1 MNAKGVA
8 STLLEGDVFCQVS
21 HIENSPNSV
30 CEAMLLGMPVVATNV
45 GGTAS
50 IVTDGKDGILVD
62 DAREDL
68 MSQAVKTLAS
78 DSGLALTLS
87 SEARKTALARHDPSA
102 VSAEVL
108 SVYREIS
115 EY

>member
-1 MNAKGVA
+1 
-8 STLLEGDVFCQVS
+8 
-21 HIENSPNSV
+21 
-30 CEAMLLGMPVVATNV
+30 MLLGMPVVATNV

-50 IVTDGKDGILVD
+50 IVTDGKDGILVE

-68 MSQAVKTLAS
+68 MSQAITTLAS
-78 DSGLALTLS
+78 DPSLALSMS
-87 SEARKTALARHDPSA
+87 SKARQTALSRHDPDV

-108 SVYREIS
+108 SVYRKIS